1 MEAVK
6 KVFFA
11 SDFHLGIDTGISS
24 SERELMIVNWLSEIE
39 NEASEIYLLGD
50 IFDHWFDYREVVP
63 KGFTLIL
70 GKLKY
75 LRLKGIPIYFFTG
88 NHDMWIFDY
97 FEKELD
103 IPTYRNAVIRQILG
117 KCFYLAHG
125 FGLENAKL
133 SERLMKKMFSS
144 PFFQW
149 LYARIHP
156 NTGISIMKYFSR
168 MSRNSH
174 GEYVQSFDP
183 ETDQMLALAE
193 DIQKKNKQIDY
204 FVFGHRHIPI
214 QIKMS
219 KNKAEFINIGDWIT
233 NFTYGVFDGNEFKIE
248 RFDIEKE
255 RNLSYP
261 KQASAEK

>member
-1 MEAVK
+1 MSPDRK

-11 SDFHLGIDTGISS
+11 SDLHLGIDTTISS
-24 SERELMIVNWLSEIE
+24 KDRELLMVSWLSEIE
-39 NEASEIYLLGD
+39 DEACGIYLLGD

-63 KGFTLIL
+63 KGFTLLL

-88 NHDMWIFDY
+88 NHDMWVFDY

-103 IPTYRNAVIRQILG
+103 IPTYKKPIIREIYG

-125 FGLENAKL
+125 FGLDNASL
-133 SERLMKKMFSS
+133 SERLMKKMFAS

-174 GEYVQSFDP
+174 SEYKNDFNP
-183 ETDQMLALAE
+183 ETEKMLAFAE
-193 DIQKKNKQIDY
+193 EILDKNTNIDY
-204 FVFGHRHIPI
+204 FVFGHRHIPAK
-214 QIKMS
+214 IKMS
-219 KNKAEFINIGDWIT
+219 KDKTEFINIGDWIT
-233 NFTYGVFDGNEFKIE
+233 NFTYGVFDGKEFIIE
-248 RFDIEKE
+248 RYDIEKK
-255 RNLSYP
+255 RNLKYM
-261 KQASAEK
+261 K